1 MSNKHQPTCWII
13 AGPNGAGK
21 TTFALEYL
29 PRIAGCD
36 VFVNADLIAAGLA
49 PLAPEGR
56 AVAASRVFLHEISR
70 NILAKR
76 HFGFEAT
83 LAGLAYRRLI
93 KRLKSE
99 GWRVELIYLA
109 LPSVEMAKHRVA
121 ERVLHGGHNI
131 PLADIERRFFR
142 SLDNFLGEYVFL
154 ADSAVCYCNADESPV
169 VVFAQNGKRREMAEL
184 KLFRKLENMRRH
196 GSPG

>member
-1 MSNKHQPTCWII
+1 MKEERQPTCWII

-29 PRIAGCD
+29 PRTVGCQ

-56 AVAASRVFLHEISR
+56 PMAASRVFLREISR
-70 NILAKR
+70 NILAR
-76 HFGFEAT
+76 RDFSFETT
-83 LAGLAYRRLI
+83 LSGLAYRGLI

-109 LPSVEMAKHRVA
+109 LPSVEMAKNRVV
-121 ERVLHGGHNI
+121 ERALHGGHDI
-131 PLADIERRFFR
+131 APEDIERRYFR

-154 ADSAVCYCNADESPV
+154 ADRAVCYCNADRRPV
-169 VVFAQNGKRREMAEL
+169 VVFRQSGERREVAEPALLRMLEKRRQ
-184 KLFRKLENMRRH
+184 H
-196 GSPG
+196 GVG

>member
-1 MSNKHQPTCWII
+1 MKRERQPSCWII

-29 PRIAGCD
+29 PRTAGCE

-56 AVAASRVFLHEISR
+56 TVAASRVFLREISQ
-70 NILAKR
+70 NILAR
-76 HFGFEAT
+76 RDFGFETT
-83 LAGLAYRRLI
+83 LAGLTYRRLI

-99 GWRVELIYLA
+99 GWRIELIYLA

-121 ERVLHGGHNI
+121 ERVRHGGHAI
-131 PLADIERRFFR
+131 PARDIERRFLR
-142 SLDNFLGEYVFL
+142 SLDNFFAEYVFL
-154 ADSAVCYCNADESPV
+154 ADQSVCYCNADRDPV
-169 VVFAQNGKRREMAEL
+169 VVFTRRGDSREVAEPAL
-184 KLFRKLENMRRH
+184 LRMLEKAK
-196 GSPG
+196 

>member
-1 MSNKHQPTCWII
+1 MKRERQPSCWII

-29 PRIAGCD
+29 PRTAGCE

-56 AVAASRVFLHEISR
+56 TVAASRVFLREISQ
-70 NILAKR
+70 NILAR
-76 HFGFEAT
+76 RDFGFETT
-83 LAGLAYRRLI
+83 LAGLTYRRLI

-99 GWRVELIYLA
+99 GWRIELIYLA

-121 ERVLHGGHNI
+121 ERVRHGGHAI
-131 PLADIERRFFR
+131 PARDIERRFLR
-142 SLDNFLGEYVFL
+142 SLDNFFAEYVFL
-154 ADSAVCYCNADESPV
+154 ADQSVCYCNADRDPV
-169 VVFAQNGKRREMAEL
+169 VVFTQRGDSREVAEPAL
-184 KLFRKLENMRRH
+184 LRMLEKAK
-196 GSPG
+196 